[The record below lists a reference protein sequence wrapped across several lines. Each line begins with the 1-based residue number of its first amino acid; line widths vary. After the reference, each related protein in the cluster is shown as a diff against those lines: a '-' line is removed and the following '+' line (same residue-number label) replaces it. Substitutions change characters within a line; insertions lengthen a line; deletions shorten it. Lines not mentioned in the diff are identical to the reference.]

1 MDEFISSQN
10 DINEVIDNYIEHK
23 SRVNNFKN
31 KSANTQNTPNTI
43 FKEMLSYA
51 LEGGKRLRPMIAYE
65 ISKFILLKR
74 QRNLDTNSAS
84 ISEKSKKL
92 ANVKDIKNEENIL
105 QSIILFV
112 EFLHCASLIL
122 DDLPCMDND
131 ELRRGKPTF
140 HIKYGIKPSFL
151 IANFMISNV
160 TGDLMRHVVTSKL
173 IEADLIH
180 IFIKEMYD
188 NNLLTSIG
196 QIVDLQNLKSEQLS
210 FMIRVKVKIMANHYF
225 RSCIK
230 DFCGKNHL
238 TFEKTVDNLIL
249 LNMKTFPLFYLSF
262 LLPYLSFSEV
272 DKSRNTIIYKIEH
285 LAICFSIIFQMSDDF
300 EDYEKDKTT
309 NKIDS
314 HIKILSRE
322 NLIKLYEL
330 CRREFL
336 KFVSDVFSFEDKAP
350 ILFSYFVEL
359 LDKKIKLYGNGKNSK

>member
-10 DINEVIDNYIEHK
+10 DINEVIDNYIEYK
-23 SRVNNFKN
+23 SRVNNSRDN
-31 KSANTQNTPNTI
+31 KQNTI

-51 LEGGKRLRPMIAYE
+51 LEGGKRLRPIIAYE
-65 ISKFILLKR
+65 ISKFLLLKR
-74 QRNLDTNSAS
+74 QQNSDTV
-84 ISEKSKKL
+84 IKKTSENATKL

-160 TGDLMRHVVTSKL
+160 TGDLMRYVVTSKL

-196 QIVDLQNLKSEQLS
+196 QIVDLQNLKNEHLS
-210 FMIRVKVKIMANHYF
+210 FMIRVKAKILANHYF
-225 RSCIK
+225 RSSLK
-230 DFCGKNHL
+230 EFCGRNCL
-238 TFEKTVDNLIL
+238 NFEKTVDNLIL

-262 LLPYLSFSEV
+262 LLPYLAFSEV
-272 DKSRNTIIYKIEH
+272 DRSRATIIYKIEH

-300 EDYEKDKTT
+300 EDYEKDKSS

-330 CRREFL
+330 CREEFL
-336 KFVSDVFSFEDKAP
+336 KYVGDVFSFEDKPP

-359 LDKKIKLYGNGKNSK
+359 LNKKIKLYGNGKNSD